1 MTTGKYLQVRLSSG
15 TDVYPHMPILHPHA
29 LQFHKQCISSV
40 MFMPA
45 HLYGNVYMQAGV
57 ARTLAGSSDFGLLGE
72 QSSSKLEIPYLGR
85 R

>member
-1 MTTGKYLQVRLSSG
+1 
-15 TDVYPHMPILHPHA
+15 
-29 LQFHKQCISSV
+29 
-40 MFMPA
+40 MPA